1 MSNQEIITRNEGA
14 VQYADPINR
23 ALNAGAV
30 AIESERAIAE
40 AQGQLTLAKKFPR
53 DEIKAHAE
61 LMRACKSPSFAA
73 MAFYSVPN
81 RGSGPSIRFAEEVAR
96 VYGNFQ
102 YGHRELSRDD
112 KKSEVEVFAWDM
124 EKNNRSIRQITVEHV
139 RYTKNGTYPLK
150 DPTDIDNRI
159 ANVASKQIRGRIL
172 ALMPKWMVAE
182 AIEQCQLTIKGE
194 NTEPIETRVRKM
206 AQRFEQFGV
215 STTMLERYL
224 GHPLVETTIDEI
236 VDLTGVF
243 NSLREGVPASE
254 IFNNENTVIE
264 APAQAPAAQALQQQ
278 VEQTKKEQVN
288 PAPKQQTKPAN
299 TAKPA
304 PAEQNSKQEQQK
316 SKPAKEQSVQNNQAE
331 DAPWLEDEKQ
341 QQAASQQPEP
351 EGELFDS
358 QESGLDYDPF

>member
-1 MSNQEIITRNEGA
+1 MNNQEIITKETANVA
-14 VQYADPINR
+14 TPFTQ
-23 ALNAGAV
+23 ALGSPVNAGAV

-139 RYTKNGTYPLK
+139 RYTKNGSYPLK
-150 DPTDIDNRI
+150 DPSDIDNRI

-194 NTEPIETRVRKM
+194 NSEPIETRVRKM
-206 AQRFEQFGV
+206 AQMFERFGV
-215 STTMLERYL
+215 SITMLERYL
-224 GHPLVETTIDEI
+224 DHPLAETTVDEI
-236 VDLTGVF
+236 VELTGVF

-254 IFNNENTVIE
+254 IFNNENTVID
-264 APAQAPAAQALQQQ
+264 AGPAPAAQALQQQ
-278 VEQTKKEQVN
+278 VEQSKQEQAK
-288 PAPKQQTKPAN
+288 PAPKQQAKPAN
-299 TAKPA
+299 TAKQA
-304 PAEQNSKQEQQK
+304 PAAQDSKPEQPK
-316 SKPAKEQSVQNNQAE
+316 STPAKEE
-331 DAPWLEDEKQ
+331 APRTSEEPKQVEKKQ
-341 QQAASQQPEP
+341 EAAPTQQPAPQAGLLP
-351 EGELFDS
+351 EGGGTD
-358 QESGLDYDPF
+358 LDDDPF